1 MVLISAAIRRVEA
14 NLILI
19 SITRQRLIRKRLS
32 LDVLVRYSSVA
43 FLSTRRTEAKEV
55 TLTEPGPT
63 PVAEKVLDE
72 RVRRSRMT
80 VLASTAEL
88 LFERGF
94 SGTSV
99 DEISRRS
106 GVAKTTIYRHW
117 PSRADLLRD
126 ACSTIGTPQDVP
138 DTGSFRSDV
147 IALVTNLAHLLRTA
161 KWASVLPSI
170 IDAAERDAD
179 IADMY
184 SELQRG
190 YSAPF
195 EAVILR
201 AVQKGELPKNTDA
214 ATLIAALTGPLFF
227 RRWFSR
233 DPLTDAFA
241 RRIVQWVIR

>member
-1 MVLISAAIRRVEA
+1 MLSSLNLRCDTVSYRTCPAVFVFAKQLTMTESSAPE
-14 NLILI
+14 
-19 SITRQRLIRKRLS
+19 
-32 LDVLVRYSSVA
+32 VA
-43 FLSTRRTEAKEV
+43 RDNGNA
-55 TLTEPGPT
+55 
-63 PVAEKVLDE
+63 LDE

-80 VLASTAEL
+80 VLAATTEL

-94 SGTSV
+94 AGASV

-117 PSRADLLRD
+117 PTRADLLRD
-126 ACSTIGTPQDVP
+126 ACSTIGTPQDAP
-138 DTGSFRSDV
+138 DTGSFEADV
-147 IALVTNLAHLLRTA
+147 TALMTNLAQLLRTA
-161 KWASVLPSI
+161 KWTSVLPSI

-184 SELQRG
+184 SKLQHG

-195 EAVILR
+195 ETVILR
-201 AVQKGELPKNTDA
+201 GMGRGELPDDTDA
-214 ATLIAALTGPLFF
+214 AMLIAALTGPLFY

-241 RRIVQWVIR
+241 KQIVQRVIH